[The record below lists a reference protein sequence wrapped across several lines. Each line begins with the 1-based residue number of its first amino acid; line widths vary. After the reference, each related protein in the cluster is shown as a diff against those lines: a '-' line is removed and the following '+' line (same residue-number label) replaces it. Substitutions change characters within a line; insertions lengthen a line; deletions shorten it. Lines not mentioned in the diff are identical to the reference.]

1 MKQNGLLVFFALL
14 FCVAQMDGR
23 DRGHAS
29 AGGWAPF
36 RQPGAVMGPG
46 IGGHRMR
53 GHGAFGFGVG
63 RSGLGFRRSWPL
75 FGSGLG
81 VYYSEYHA
89 PSQSRD
95 SDAALDSEEKGSPNI
110 YYYQKPPESGLKPNC
125 KDTWTQTDKSSS
137 LSNFMNRM
145 FELQCQNR
153 HPEGE
158 SNPPPSPAP
167 AKN

>member
-1 MKQNGLLVFFALL
+1 MKRNGLLVFFGVLL
-14 FCVAQMDGR
+14 SVAQMVGR

-36 RQPGAVMGPG
+36 HPGAVMGLG

-53 GHGAFGFGVG
+53 GRGAFGFGVG
-63 RSGLGFRRSWPL
+63 SPGLGFRRSWPL

-81 VYYSEYHA
+81 VYYSEYYA

-95 SDAALDSEEKGSPNI
+95 SNAALDSDDKDSPNI
-110 YYYQKPPESGLKPNC
+110 FYYQKPLESDLKPNC
-125 KDTWTQTDKSSS
+125 KDSWTRSDSSSS
-137 LSNFMNRM
+137 LSNFMNRV

-153 HPEGE
+153 HPERE
-158 SNPPPSPAP
+158 SKSSPSAVPAR
-167 AKN
+167 N